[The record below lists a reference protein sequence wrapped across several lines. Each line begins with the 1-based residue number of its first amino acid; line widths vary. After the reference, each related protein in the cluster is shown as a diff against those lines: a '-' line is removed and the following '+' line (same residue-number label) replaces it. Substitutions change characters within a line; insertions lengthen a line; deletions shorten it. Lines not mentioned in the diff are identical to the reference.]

1 MSDPWAAGDPPE
13 WLGDVSV
20 GVDAWTRRAAPAE
33 KPQPAEP
40 FERVSERPRRPK
52 RARRQRTDARGPA
65 PGSDEPVD
73 EVTRGPEADPES
85 VARKIL
91 LDQLTGQARSRKELA
106 DKLAKKLV
114 PQEIAD
120 RLLDRFEEVGLI
132 DDAAFARLWVDS
144 RRSVGSG
151 GGKGLARRALAQE
164 LRRKGVADDVAREA
178 LDEVDPEDEE
188 AAARALVAK
197 KIRSLSRFDDVTKTR
212 RLVGM
217 LARKGYPPGLAMS
230 VVREAVRADGDASTE
245 DLDGGMPESMP

>member
-1 MSDPWAAGDPPE
+1 VGPDSDPWAASDPPE

-20 GVDAWTRRAAPAE
+20 GVDAWTKRATPAGPTE
-33 KPQPAEP
+33 AGPAEP
-40 FERVSERPRRPK
+40 VRRRSPRAKR
-52 RARRQRTDARGPA
+52 RARDDRAA
-65 PGSDEPVD
+65 EAPVD

-114 PQEIAD
+114 PEEIAT

-132 DDAAFARLWVDS
+132 DDAAFARLWIDS
-144 RRSVGSG
+144 RQA
-151 GGKGLARRALAQE
+151 GKGLARRALAQE
-164 LRRKGVADDVAREA
+164 LRRKGIADEVARQA

-188 AAARALVAK
+188 AAAEALVAK
-197 KIRSLSRFDDVTKTR
+197 KLRSMSRLDDVTKTR
-212 RLVGM
+212 RLMGM

-230 VVREAVRADGDASTE
+230 VVRAAVRAAADDIDDE
-245 DLDGGMPESMP
+245 MPESLP